1 MHQSNRGS
9 WQAMNFMKGNHRRK
23 GEAAVTSLV
32 LWERLII
39 LLRKKRR
46 YLIVRA
52 IR

>member
-32 LWERLII
+32 LWGKTHNTPSQEEALSNR
-39 LLRKKRR
+39 
-46 YLIVRA
+46 
-52 IR
+52 